1 MTTNTSVPDHLT
13 LESVKQ
19 AFDDWRNNRKSHS
32 QKTPTT
38 LVQQVTQLLPHY
50 RQRLILST
58 LRISHK
64 QLCKFIQ
71 LSSTQDSKSQSK
83 PVSTSQPKLKLA
95 SPASSPSPF
104 VKAFLPPPVVDHSY
118 QVEWQRPDGAQLI
131 IKNLDSAG
139 LTTLI
144 QQWRA

>member
-1 MTTNTSVPDHLT
+1 MTTNNSVSDHLT

-19 AFDDWRNNRKSHS
+19 AFDYWRNNRKSHS

-38 LVQQVTQLLPHY
+38 LTQQVTQLLPHY

-64 QLCKFIQ
+64 QLRSFIQ
-71 LSSTQDSKSQSK
+71 SSSTQSK
-83 PVSTSQPKLKLA
+83 PISTPQPTSPVS
-95 SPASSPSPF
+95 SSSTF
-104 VKAFLPPPVVDHSY
+104 VKAFLPTSTLDHSY

-131 IKNLDSAG
+131 IKNLDSVG

>member
-1 MTTNTSVPDHLT
+1 MITTNSPVPDRFT

-19 AFDDWRNNRKSHS
+19 AFDYWRNNRKSNS

-38 LVQQVTQLLPHY
+38 LAQQVTQLLPHY
-50 RQRLILST
+50 RQCLILST

-71 LSSTQDSKSQSK
+71 LSSTQDSKLQSK
-83 PVSTSQPKLKLA
+83 PVSTPQPIPA
-95 SPASSPSPF
+95 SPASPSSTF
-104 VKAFLPPPVVDHSY
+104 VKAFLPPSVIDHSY
-118 QVEWQRPDGAQLI
+118 RVEWQRPDGAQLI
-131 IKNLDSAG
+131 IKNLDSTG

-144 QQWRA
+144 QQWKV

>member
-1 MTTNTSVPDHLT
+1 MTMNTLVPDHLT

-64 QLCKFIQ
+64 QLCQFIQ

-83 PVSTSQPKLKLA
+83 PVSTSPPKLK
-95 SPASSPSPF
+95 PASLVSPSPTF
-104 VKAFLPPPVVDHSY
+104 VKAFLPSSDHSY

-139 LTTLI
+139 LNTLI